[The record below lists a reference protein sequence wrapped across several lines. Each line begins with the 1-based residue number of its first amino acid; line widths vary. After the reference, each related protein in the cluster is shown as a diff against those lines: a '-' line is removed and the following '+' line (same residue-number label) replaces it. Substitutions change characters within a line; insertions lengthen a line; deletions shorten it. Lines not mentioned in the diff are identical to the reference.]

1 MRQWKNT
8 KVHLYEQYKAGTIS
22 REGYIAKIEKG
33 KKRQEEL
40 KQIESDSQEKL
51 ENLQSALDEPELC
64 DGELEELSVLDSF
77 NMDKLKLLID
87 KVIVYGEDEIE
98 IVWRVDDPF

>member
-1 MRQWKNT
+1 MQSIQNQSE
-8 KVHLYEQYKAGTIS
+8 VCDAD
-22 REGYIAKIEKG
+22 
-33 KKRQEEL
+33 L
-40 KQIESDSQEKL
+40 KDFSE
-51 ENLQSALDEPELC
+51 
-64 DGELEELSVLDSF
+64 LDSF